1 MNIILLAGVA
11 LRFAANSL
19 QERGED
25 KQAKALRGIVAAVD
39 AGQNVDNEL
48 AKVAIALDNG
58 EEMADWDEILDDL
71 NDAVNTFLSD
81 DTQDVDDDDSVVEFP
96 LDDIP
101 DE

>member
-1 MNIILLAGVA
+1 
-11 LRFAANSL
+11 
-19 QERGED
+19 
-25 KQAKALRGIVAAVD
+25 
-39 AGQNVDNEL
+39 
-48 AKVAIALDNG
+48 
-58 EEMADWDEILDDL
+58 MADWDEILDDL